1 VQNSISYKMHSAV
14 RFRRATLAIAI
25 IACGAA
31 LNTSAQESSSRPEDA
46 SQPTKD
52 LPTGP
57 APKGGPGTPAPV
69 VVAAGSPAAAL
80 RDTLIAA
87 CAQDSTAFARFLTAR
102 SKASFEHLTPSAR
115 VALMKRF
122 VLLSIPGRASEVAN
136 PSGRPIVRC
145 ETPDVTTEM
154 SIGGVD
160 LQENLAFM
168 PLELRDATDA
178 VGANIRQ
185 INMGLVRERGQW
197 RLLSLGVL
205 LLDLPALEVEWDAA
219 EAGANEDTAIANVK
233 KLADSVEAYR
243 RTYVR
248 LPESLV
254 LLGPPQK
261 IAATATHPEKTPAP
275 SRDHAG
281 LLDEEF
287 AAGKK
292 DGYEFRIVIATADAT
307 GAPAKYQLSAT
318 PTDYGRTGRRSF
330 FLDTEGVWHAADHGG
345 AVGSG
350 SDPKL
355 N

>member
-1 VQNSISYKMHSAV
+1 MKEILSRKVHYSLRNHCRVFAL
-14 RFRRATLAIAI
+14 TI
-25 IACGAA
+25 IACFVA
-31 LNTSAQESSSRPEDA
+31 NTAGAQESSSRPEEA
-46 SQPTKD
+46 GQPAKD
-52 LPTGP
+52 LPDGP
-57 APKGGPGTPAPV
+57 APKGAPGAPAAV

-87 CAQDSTAFARFLTAR
+87 CAQNSNAFATFLTAR
-102 SKASFEHLTPSAR
+102 SKASFERLTPSAR

-122 VLLSIPGRASEVAN
+122 VLLSVPGRASEVAN

-154 SIGGVD
+154 SIGGAD

-168 PLELRDATDA
+168 PLELRDATDT

-185 INMGLVRERGQW
+185 INMGLVREHGQW

-219 EAGANEDTAIANVK
+219 EEGANEDTAIANMK
-233 KLADSVEAYR
+233 KLAEGVEAYR
-243 RTYVR
+243 RAYVR
-248 LPESLV
+248 LPESLTV
-254 LLGPPQK
+254 LGPPQK
-261 IAATATHPEKTPAP
+261 IAATPTRPEKTPAP
-275 SRDHAG
+275 SREHAA

-292 DGYEFRIVIATADAT
+292 DGYEFRIIIATADT
-307 GAPAKYQLSAT
+307 VGAPAKYQLSAT
-318 PTDYGRTGRRSF
+318 PAEYGRTGRRSF

-345 AVGSG
+345 AVGSAA
-350 SDPKL
+350 DPKI